1 MQSGRKALLALAWLA
16 AAALA
21 VPASAKPHT
30 LTEAQGDFPNS
41 KAVGHNL
48 CLVIDGVRVAV
59 FATEKDAIIGVLA
72 YPNPPKDP
80 KLAEKLIQALELED
94 TTVKFFGDKKRPAA
108 FILCKGA
115 VEGHARSHG
124 GAFDKTLGDS
134 LAFVAAS
141 GGFSPDKVTDDAFL
155 WKMGG
160 ANIQIAFPI
169 TDGKIQVLEAMGPA
183 ARSMNSHKAEKL
195 ADKLGMGQGGKE
207 IDRNTSKM
215 IAQFIGCEDIFYSDR
230 TMDKD
235 FWKNVHENKQEKD
248 DKNKK
253 IHMSVVRTENK
264 RILLGNEELLRN
276 DDPGRD
282 DFDTLWPTEESTW
295 PGALAAVEQ
304 PKEAVREKK
313 RPKPKKTQPV
323 AVVEKDEEEP
333 QKAAVEETERELTPS
348 EAMDAYLQYL
358 QEL

>member
-1 MQSGRKALLALAWLA
+1 MQSERKVLFAMAWLA

-21 VPASAKPHT
+21 MPAFAKPHT
-30 LTEAQGDFPNS
+30 LTEAQGDFPNAR
-41 KAVGHNL
+41 AVGHNL
-48 CLVIDGVRVAV
+48 CLLIDGAHVAV
-59 FATEKDAIIGVLA
+59 FATEQDKIIGVLA
-72 YPNPPKDP
+72 FPNPPKDS
-80 KLAEKLIQALELED
+80 KLVEKLIQALELED

-115 VEGHARSHG
+115 VEEHARSHG
-124 GAFDKTLGDS
+124 GAFDKMLGDS
-134 LAFVAAS
+134 LAFIASS

-155 WKMGG
+155 WKMSA
-160 ANIQIAFPI
+160 ANIQVAFPI
-169 TDGKIQVLEAMGPA
+169 TDGKIQVLEAVGPA

-195 ADKLGMGQGGKE
+195 AEKLGMGGKE

-235 FWKNVHENKQEKD
+235 FWKNVRENKQNKD

-253 IHMSVVRTENK
+253 IHMSVVRTEGK

-276 DDPGRD
+276 DDPGRS
-282 DFDTLWPTEESTW
+282 DFDTIWPTEESTW
-295 PGALAAVEQ
+295 PGALAALEQ
-304 PKEAVREKK
+304 PKEVVREKK
-313 RPKPKKTQPV
+313 KPKPKKTQPV
-323 AVVEKDEEEP
+323 AVVEKEEEEP